1 MYFAKL
7 ASLAFDKLAFGKLAL
22 DKLVFDKL
30 VFDKL
35 VFDKLAKLTKL
46 VKLGA
51 VKLACKCSVLRF
63 FHFHRFL

>member
-22 DKLVFDKL
+22 DKLVFN
-30 VFDKL
+30 KL